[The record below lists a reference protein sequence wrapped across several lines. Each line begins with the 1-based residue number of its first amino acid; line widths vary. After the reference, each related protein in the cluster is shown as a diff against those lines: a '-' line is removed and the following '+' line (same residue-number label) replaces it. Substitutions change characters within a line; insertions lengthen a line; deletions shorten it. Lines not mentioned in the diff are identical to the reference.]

1 MAGLSR
7 ELGIDLG
14 TLNTRIAEGKNVLLQ
29 EPTVAA
35 ILIEEL
41 KLVEIGKAA
50 LDMLGRVPDN
60 IEVNRPMR
68 HGVIAEFEITENLL
82 REWVRQVTGRM
93 LLFRPRLMITIP
105 FGVTSVERR
114 AVYEVG
120 LGAGSRDVNLIQQPL
135 AAAIGVDLPIGT
147 PTGNMII
154 CLGGGTSQAA
164 VLAMNGVVSGQT
176 TSVAGLRL
184 DDAIIDYVRKK
195 YGLIIGQSTA
205 EQLKI
210 QIGAA
215 IPQDDQQSMDIQG
228 QDQVSG
234 LPRPATLTTD
244 EIVEAIQEPL
254 REISDTIRRV
264 LEKTPPELI
273 SDIIDHGVALCG
285 GTSLMLGID
294 RYLTSILGIPAYLV
308 DNPTTCTVEGAAK
321 AFSMLEVLS
330 RNLPP
335 KA

>member
-14 TLNTRIAEGKNVLLQ
+14 TLNTRIAEGKNILIQ

-35 ILIEEL
+35 ILLDEL
-41 KLVEIGKAA
+41 KLVEIGKSA
-50 LDMLGRVPDN
+50 LSMLGRVPDN
-60 IEVNRPMR
+60 IEVNHPMR

-120 LGAGSRDVNLIQQPL
+120 LGAGSKDVNLIQQPL

-164 VLAMNGVVSGQT
+164 VIAMNGIVSADT
-176 TSVAGLRL
+176 TQVAGLKL
-184 DDAIIDYVRKK
+184 DEAISDFVRRK
-195 YGLIIGQSTA
+195 YGLIIGQPTA

-210 QIGAA
+210 HIGSA
-215 IPQDDQQSMDIQG
+215 IPRDDQQSMEIQG
-228 QDQVSG
+228 QDQITG
-234 LPRPATLTTD
+234 LPRPVLLSTN
-244 EIVEAIQEPL
+244 EITEAIHPPL
-254 REISDTIRRV
+254 TAIADTIRRV

-273 SDIIDHGVALCG
+273 SDIIDRGVALCG
-285 GTSLMLGID
+285 GTSLLPEID
-294 RYLTSILGIPAYLV
+294 RFLTSALGIPAYIV
-308 DNPTTCTVEGAAK
+308 DNPTTCVVEGAAK
-321 AFSMLEVLS
+321 AFTMLDELS

-335 KA
+335 RI

>member
-14 TLNTRIAEGKNVLLQ
+14 TLNTRIAEGKNILIQ

-35 ILIEEL
+35 ILLDEL
-41 KLVEIGKAA
+41 KLVEIGKSA
-50 LDMLGRVPDN
+50 LGMLGRVPDN
-60 IEVNRPMR
+60 IEVNHPMR

-120 LGAGSRDVNLIQQPL
+120 LGAGSKDVNLIQQPL

-164 VLAMNGVVSGQT
+164 VIAMNGIVSADT
-176 TSVAGLRL
+176 TQVAGLKL
-184 DDAIIDYVRKK
+184 DEAISDFVRRK
-195 YGLIIGQSTA
+195 YGLIIGQPTA

-210 QIGAA
+210 HIGSA
-215 IPQDDQQSMDIQG
+215 IPRDDQQSMEIQG
-228 QDQVSG
+228 QDQITG
-234 LPRPATLTTD
+234 LPRPALLSTN
-244 EIVEAIQEPL
+244 EIAEAIQPPL
-254 REISDTIRRV
+254 TAIADTIRRV

-273 SDIIDHGVALCG
+273 SDIIDRGVALCG
-285 GTSLMLGID
+285 GTSLLPEID
-294 RYLTSILGIPAYLV
+294 RFLTSALGIPAYIV
-308 DNPTTCTVEGAAK
+308 DNPATCVVEGAAK
-321 AFSMLEVLS
+321 SFTMLDELS

-335 KA
+335 RI